1 MLFGCKDCPISEEQ
15 GVLSMETIDLR
26 GVCCPTNFVKAK
38 LALEMADSGDV
49 LEFYLDEGEPVQNVP
64 RSLKAEGN
72 KLLGL
77 EKVDGYYVLTVE
89 KA

>member
-1 MLFGCKDCPISEEQ
+1 
-15 GVLSMETIDLR
+15 METIDLR

-64 RSLKAEGN
+64 RSLKEEGN

-77 EKVDGYYVLTVE
+77 KKVDGYYVLTVE

>member
-1 MLFGCKDCPISEEQ
+1 MQ
-15 GVLSMETIDLR
+15 TIDLR
-26 GVCCPTNFVKAK
+26 GVKCPTNFVKAK
-38 LALEMADSGDV
+38 LAMEMVDSGEV

-72 KLLGL
+72 RLLGL
-77 EKVDGYYVLTVE
+77 RQLEGYYVLTVE

>member
-1 MLFGCKDCPISEEQ
+1 
-15 GVLSMETIDLR
+15 METINLR
-26 GVCCPTNFVKAK
+26 GVSCPTNFVKAK

-64 RSLKAEGN
+64 RSLKEEGH

-77 EKVDGYYVLTVE
+77 KKADGYYVLTVE
-89 KA
+89 KV

>member
-1 MLFGCKDCPISEEQ
+1 
-15 GVLSMETIDLR
+15 METIDLR
-26 GVCCPTNFVKAK
+26 GVCCPTNFIKAK

-64 RSLKAEGN
+64 RSLKDEGN

-77 EKVDGYYVLTVE
+77 KKVDDYYVLTVE
-89 KA
+89 KV

>member
-1 MLFGCKDCPISEEQ
+1 
-15 GVLSMETIDLR
+15 METIDLR

-64 RSLKAEGN
+64 RSLKDEGN

-77 EKVDGYYVLTVE
+77 KKVDDYYVLTVE
-89 KA
+89 KV